1 MANAT
6 LLSWINA
13 EVDQALKLVRDN
25 IAKVSGKPEDDA
37 MLRVCPDHL
46 HQVSGALRMV
56 GLAGATRFCE
66 AIEGSFSG
74 LSSQAPRNNGAAI
87 GTIDRAVLALKEF
100 VADLARGQ
108 ADVPL
113 RLYPVYKELAT
124 LSGKNDASE
133 KELFFPDLTQSAPAH
148 PEAKTLLQADL
159 VAFLQAQRAIFQ
171 RGMLGWLRKQPA
183 GLEEMR
189 QALDALHQIAAQLP
203 EPRAL
208 WWAALGLVEGMSQSQ
223 DADWQASVKP
233 LCNKIDFQMRDLAA
247 GSSKVQD
254 TLLRDLL
261 YAVAKC
267 KPVTPRIKEIR
278 QLYQLESLFPEAPKA
293 PGGVMEFDIEFL
305 EVALYDLHSRLEAL
319 KGAWV
324 QYVSGEQKSAGRFRE
339 LVGAFKAK
347 ASELGN
353 QHLIKLLDAIGLV
366 AAKLP
371 DPYPRQNQF
380 MVIEMASA
388 FLLVEQVIDH
398 FTTPPDDLAPQIV
411 IMGGW
416 LLDAAK
422 GKSSGEVPAGMRP
435 DLTQQIGAMQ
445 LRAQVAKEITA
456 NLQHVEQVLDAYVRD
471 ASKRDT
477 LAALPPYLRQ
487 IHGALMVLRFDRA
500 AEALA
505 ICEKM
510 IAACAEK
517 ELAASA
523 EDIDWIAEGLSSL
536 GFFLE
541 PCLHGREPAEQAIQ
555 LFFERYGKRSVAA
568 EAAPATPAAAAEGAD
583 LTIKLDFAAMAADVT
598 QKMSSPAADAPRP
611 SVAPPVPR
619 AAVDAELLG
628 IFLDE
633 AGEVLQT
640 INDTVPVCRAE
651 PGNLDA
657 LTTIRRGF
665 HTLKGSGRMVG
676 LMDLGEVAWEI
687 ERLMNSWLE
696 QKRPASAGLLELIS
710 AASAAFATWVNG
722 LRDNSLQ
729 GEVDGQALVAMVKKL
744 KDAPAEAPAAVP
756 AELEF
761 DLSSTGS
768 LSLAD
773 IYLGEATQHSA
784 ALDTEFAAWR
794 AAPGAAS
801 HEFMRAAHTLA
812 SSSQTAGFNGIAD
825 LADALEEW
833 MPFAAQASK
842 PADAQVI
849 EGAVGRLRE
858 MVQAVSGGAAQG
870 SGAQEARL
878 LRELTGRLKASPPPP
893 MGVSQQLRAEARAAA
908 APAPAPVPAAAPVP
922 EALAPTA
929 ESIAAAAAAVAVDVT
944 GRSKRVMRDDIDP
957 QLLPIFLEEAQELVP
972 QIGSDLRDL
981 KANPADDKVVASL
994 RRGLHT
1000 LKGSARMA
1008 GAIRLGE
1015 LTHIMES
1022 RMEAAFEANQFTPEL
1037 WAELEEKMDRLSLDV
1052 ERMQAGGGLA
1062 DITAQSMAV
1071 PAQAKADITAQ
1082 KMALPAQGRSR
1093 RRGSPRRRCPA
1104 RRRCCASTPT
1114 RWTT

>member
-159 VAFLQAQRAIFQ
+159 VPFLQAQRAVFQ

-189 QALDALHQIAAQLP
+189 QALDALYRIAAQLP

-208 WWAALGLVEGMSQSQ
+208 WWAALGLVEGMGQSQ
-223 DADWQASVKP
+223 DADWQTSVKP

-293 PGGVMEFDIEFL
+293 GGGVMEFDIEFL

-445 LRAQVAKEITA
+445 LRAQVAKEIIA

-517 ELAASA
+517 ELADSA

-555 LFFERYGKRSVAA
+555 LFFERYGKRSGAA
-568 EAAPATPAAAAEGAD
+568 EVAPATPAAAAAEGAD

-598 QKMSSPAADAPRP
+598 QKMSAAADAPRP
-611 SVAPPVPR
+611 SVAPPVRR

-657 LTTIRRGF
+657 MTTIRRGF

-676 LMDLGEVAWEI
+676 LTDLGDVAWQCEQVLNKWLKDEKPATAPLRAFI
-687 ERLMNSWLE
+687 ELARESFSRWV
-696 QKRPASAGLLELIS
+696 SELQENS
-710 AASAAFATWVNG
+710 AAAI
-722 LRDNSLQ
+722 
-729 GEVDGQALVAMVKKL
+729 DG
-744 KDAPAEAPAAVP
+744 
-756 AELEF
+756 
-761 DLSSTGS
+761 
-768 LSLAD
+768 
-773 IYLGEATQHSA
+773 
-784 ALDTEFAAWR
+784 TE
-794 AAPGAAS
+794 
-801 HEFMRAAHTLA
+801 
-812 SSSQTAGFNGIAD
+812 IA
-825 LADALEEW
+825 
-833 MPFAAQASK
+833 
-842 PADAQVI
+842 
-849 EGAVGRLRE
+849 R
-858 MVQAVSGGAAQG
+858 
-870 SGAQEARL
+870 
-878 LRELTGRLKASPPPP
+878 
-893 MGVSQQLRAEARAAA
+893 
-908 APAPAPVPAAAPVP
+908 
-922 EALAPTA
+922 
-929 ESIAAAAAAVAVDVT
+929 
-944 GRSKRVMRDDIDP
+944 
-957 QLLPIFLEEAQELVP
+957 
-972 QIGSDLRDL
+972 
-981 KANPADDKVVASL
+981 
-994 RRGLHT
+994 
-1000 LKGSARMA
+1000 
-1008 GAIRLGE
+1008 
-1015 LTHIMES
+1015 
-1022 RMEAAFEANQFTPEL
+1022 
-1037 WAELEEKMDRLSLDV
+1037 
-1052 ERMQAGGGLA
+1052 
-1062 DITAQSMAV
+1062 
-1071 PAQAKADITAQ
+1071 
-1082 KMALPAQGRSR
+1082 
-1093 RRGSPRRRCPA
+1093 
-1104 RRRCCASTPT
+1104 
-1114 RWTT
+1114 